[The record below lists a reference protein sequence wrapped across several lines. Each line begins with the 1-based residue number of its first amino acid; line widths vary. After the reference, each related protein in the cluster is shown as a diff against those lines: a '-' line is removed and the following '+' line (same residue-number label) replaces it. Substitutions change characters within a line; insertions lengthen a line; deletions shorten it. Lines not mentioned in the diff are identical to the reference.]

1 MTQAQ
6 LVPLIT
12 IGLIIVIL
20 AIRIIRMSR
29 EQRFGPTTM
38 WIAPIIFALITA
50 GVIAVDRL
58 TSPLDI
64 ALMLLAL
71 AAGFG
76 IGWYQGTHTTVRVD
90 HSAHAMFVKISPLGS
105 LIWIAVIALRVGVRY
120 VTGGMTPAAASGDPH
135 VAVAAASSGPAT
147 LVSTLLLVL
156 ALGVIVGLRAYLQR
170 VYARERASL

>member
-12 IGLIIVIL
+12 IVLIVVIL
-20 AIRIIRMSR
+20 GIRVIRMSR
-29 EQRFGPTTM
+29 EQRFGPKTM
-38 WIAPIIFALITA
+38 WIVPIIFALITA

-64 ALMLLAL
+64 ALMLPAL

-76 IGWYQGTHTTVRVD
+76 IGWYQGTHTD

-120 VTGGMTPAAASGDPH
+120 LTGGMTPAAASGDPH
-135 VAVAAASSGPAT
+135 AAVAAATTGTAA
-147 LVSTLLLVL
+147 LISTLLLVL
-156 ALGVIVGLRAYLQR
+156 ALGVVVGLRAYLQR
-170 VYARERASL
+170 LYARERATL

>member
-12 IGLIIVIL
+12 IALIIVIL
-20 AIRIIRMSR
+20 GIRIMRMSK
-29 EQRFGPTTM
+29 EQRFRPATM
-38 WIAPIIFALITA
+38 WIVPGIFALITI
-50 GVIAVDRL
+50 GVIAVDGL

-64 ALMLLAL
+64 ALMLVAL

-90 HSAHAMFVKISPLGS
+90 HSQHAMFVKISPLGG
-105 LIWIAVIALRVGVRY
+105 LIWIAVIVLRIGVRDF
-120 VTGGMTPAAASGDPH
+120 TGGMTPAAASSDPI
-135 VAVAAASSGPAT
+135 AAAAASSRGPAA
-147 LVSTLLLVL
+147 LISTLLLVL

-170 VYARERASL
+170 VYARERATL